1 MNLYLDD
8 DSCAGVL
15 VAMLRKAGHDVRIP
29 ADVGMEGRHD
39 AEHLLYNVR
48 DGRVVLS
55 GNYRDFEPLHHL
67 VIGCS
72 GVHFGILLV
81 RKDNDPRKDM
91 TPQGHRHR
99 HRQGRAG
106 VCRPRQRTHHLK
118 RLAIIRP
125 FR

>member
-15 VAMLRKAGHDVRIP
+15 VAMLRKAGHNVQIP
-29 ADVGMEGRHD
+29 ADAGMSGRHD
-39 AEHLLYNVR
+39 AELLLHSVR

-67 VIGCS
+67 VVGCS

-91 TPQGHRHR
+91 TNRGI
-99 HRQGRAG
+99 
-106 VCRPRQRTHHLK
+106 VT
-118 RLAIIRP
+118 AIGKVEQAYADLGNELVILNDWR
-125 FR
+125 